1 MTTHVVSKCIMSVLL
16 QEQIHKNVIKYEI
29 KRAGVEPSYYFIMLK
44 TTFVRKYHKEVIMKS
59 WFGPWWEARG
69 HSPLQDR
76 LWLNALA
83 NTAAVWW
90 NTVLQLMHH
99 RNHCRRSPCFL
110 SEGGIWWGEKNKS
123 KSSASVFPEWF
134 FKWYFEARLLLNLS
148 FASVVASVGLSD
160 VCCKHVRR
168 VFSASWPYFSLTFV
182 FVHVRHRVWPRR
194 EKLRSETSFK
204 VIHTSVRKYILI
216 RETSDLASDAHLLT
230 CTWRLLKT

>member
-1 MTTHVVSKCIMSVLL
+1 MTTHVVSKCIMSLLL
-16 QEQIHKNVIKYEI
+16 QEQIHKNVIKYE
-29 KRAGVEPSYYFIMLK
+29 KN
-44 TTFVRKYHKEVIMKS
+44 
-59 WFGPWWEARG
+59 
-69 HSPLQDR
+69 SPLQDR

>member
-1 MTTHVVSKCIMSVLL
+1 MTTHVVSKCIISVLL
-16 QEQIHKNVIKYEI
+16 QEQIHKNVIKYE
-29 KRAGVEPSYYFIMLK
+29 KN
-44 TTFVRKYHKEVIMKS
+44 
-59 WFGPWWEARG
+59 
-69 HSPLQDR
+69 SPLQDR

-216 RETSDLASDAHLLT
+216 REAYDLASDAHLLT

>member
-16 QEQIHKNVIKYEI
+16 QEQIHKNVIKYE
-29 KRAGVEPSYYFIMLK
+29 KN
-44 TTFVRKYHKEVIMKS
+44 
-59 WFGPWWEARG
+59 
-69 HSPLQDR
+69 SPLQDR

-90 NTVLQLMHH
+90 NTVLRLMHH

-148 FASVVASVGLSD
+148 FASVVASVGLCD